1 MNELTLTNLP
11 GHLKAMDDFGIK
23 PNYSQLARLYGIDR
37 HTVAKIHKNK
47 GICPRK
53 GRPKCSEW
61 DEYEEV
67 IKEKMNLGGASK
79 RAVYNFLKNGHS
91 EIKGTY
97 SGFCDYLRGKD
108 IRCKVSVTP
117 HPLYETPPGKQ
128 IQADW
133 KENLSI
139 HLKDGT
145 LVEFN
150 VFSATL
156 GYSREHVFLLSFSKT
171 EEDFIRCTIE
181 TFRRLGG
188 VTDIFKTDN
197 MSAIVTVKGNKK
209 TVHPRIIQFFKDIG
223 VDLNLCQIKTPQT
236 KGKDENSNK
245 FMNWLIPYE
254 GELNSIDELK
264 SLIEETITAESN
276 RQINTGTN
284 MPPATLFVKEKEY
297 LKPLCT
303 DVLLDSYLQNHT
315 TQLVD
320 ETMLVYHKGNRYS
333 VPASYIGKRVKVY
346 EIENHLYIYDNKKP
360 ITIHTISQNRI
371 NYDTDHYTEALKI
384 RLGKNLE
391 EDVIAQMARENLERL
406 NKL

>member
-1 MNELTLTNLP
+1 
-11 GHLKAMDDFGIK
+11 
-23 PNYSQLARLYGIDR
+23 
-37 HTVAKIHKNK
+37 
-47 GICPRK
+47 
-53 GRPKCSEW
+53 
-61 DEYEEV
+61 
-67 IKEKMNLGGASK
+67 MNLGGANK
-79 RAVYNFLKNGHS
+79 RAVYNFLRNEHP

-97 SGFCDYLRGKD
+97 SGFCDYLRRKD

-139 HLKDGT
+139 HLRDGT

-181 TFRRLGG
+181 TFRRFGG
-188 VTDIFKTDN
+188 VTEILKTDN
-197 MSAIVTVKGNKK
+197 MSAIVSVKGNKK
-209 TVHPRIIQFFKDIG
+209 NVHPHIRQFFKDIA
-223 VDLNLCQIKTPQT
+223 VDLELCQVKVPQT
-236 KGKDENSNK
+236 KGKVENSNK

-284 MPPATLFVKEKEY
+284 MPPATLFAKEKEY
-297 LKPLCT
+297 LKPLCN
-303 DVLLDSYLQNHT
+303 DVLLDSYLQKHT

-320 ETMLVYHKGNRYS
+320 ETMLIYHKGNRYS
-333 VPASYIGKRVKVY
+333 VPASCIGKRVKVY